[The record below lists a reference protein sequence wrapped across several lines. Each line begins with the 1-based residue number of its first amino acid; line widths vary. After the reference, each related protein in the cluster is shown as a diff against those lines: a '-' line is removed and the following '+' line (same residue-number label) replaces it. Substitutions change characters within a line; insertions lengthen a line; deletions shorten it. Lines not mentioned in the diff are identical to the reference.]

1 MKRKVTPKKKSR
13 AREKKITTKEKK
25 VAPEEKTVC
34 IFDTMSILAHVYLY
48 AHVCGTNRAPY
59 VVRK

>member
-1 MKRKVTPKKKSR
+1 MKRKVTPKKR
-13 AREKKITTKEKK
+13 VAPEKKNHDKGKK

-34 IFDTMSILAHVYLY
+34 ICDTMSILAHVYLY